1 MTTRKFTACLIV
13 LLLSVSLILIPGCG
27 NAASQGAGSALAAGD
42 DTPTPAPGG
51 DATPAG
57 PDYVNLTLEELYQL
71 ALEEPGTVTIYSTTT
86 NAYTAVK
93 NIERAYPDLK
103 GKFVYVECDTN
114 NVADRITMESES
126 GNINADILQV
136 KDNSGEVFYELV
148 GYDYLEIYQP
158 TSVAAQVDPLLLK
171 YGMPA
176 YASFSPWY
184 YNTETYPD
192 GCPLTSWWDIVEGY
206 NASTGTYKD
215 AAGNDTQF
223 WTIFTKDIT
232 SASYAALWGQ
242 LIADGDL
249 MTQQYE
255 SQFGQPLEFTY
266 MKHLQNS
273 PGVMEFPE
281 NNGGVELFW
290 RFTQMKMT
298 ELDDGDQ
305 VVLAVDQSL
314 SGPTLGL
321 CSAGK
326 RDNINSGAK
335 IDWVTGLQ
343 PYTAFMGCDYLYVV
357 KGSDNPAGSRFFILY
372 SLGGDDGKNGALD
385 PLNSRGTYWSSRD
398 DVVFDKA
405 PYTIEEVNLK
415 SPDFEEIYSYYPN
428 VKAYWLYWRSLT
440 P

>member
-1 MTTRKFTACLIV
+1 MSTRKITVCLFA
-13 LLLSVSLILIPGCG
+13 LLLAAALVFAAGCSSG
-27 NAASQGAGSALAAGD
+27 PAQGAEPSAPSGGET
-42 DTPTPAPGG
+42 TPEV
-51 DATPAG
+51 PAG
-57 PDYVNLTLEELYQL
+57 PDYESMSLDELYQL

-103 GKFVYVECDTN
+103 GKLVYVECDTN

-126 GNINADILQV
+126 GNINADVLQV

-148 GYDYLEIYQP
+148 GYDYLDIYQP
-158 TSVAAQVDPLLLK
+158 KSVAAQVDPLLLK

-184 YNTETYPD
+184 YNTGMYPD
-192 GCPLTSWWDIVEGY
+192 GCPIDSWWDIVEGY
-206 NASTGTYKD
+206 NAETLSFKD
-215 AAGNDTQF
+215 AAGNSTQF

-255 SQFGQPLEFTY
+255 KQYGKPLEFTY
-266 MKHLQNS
+266 MKNLQNS
-273 PGVMEFPE
+273 AGVMEFPD

-305 VVLAVDQSL
+305 VVMAVDQSL

-326 RDNINSGAK
+326 RDNVNSGAK

-343 PYTAFMGCDYLYVV
+343 PYTAFKGCDYLYVV
-357 KGSDNPAGSRFFILY
+357 KGSDNPAGARFFILY
-372 SLGGDDGKNGALD
+372 SLGGEDGKNGALD
-385 PLNSRGTYWSSRD
+385 PLNARGTYWSSRD
-398 DVVFDKA
+398 DVVFDKT
-405 PYTIEEVNLK
+405 PYTLEQVNLK
-415 SPDFEEIYSYYPN
+415 NPDFEEIYGWYPD
-428 VKAYWLYWRSLT
+428 VKAYWLYWRSLL
-440 P
+440 